1 MLTLEAIQALAKQHN
16 LQLTAHYPQV
26 STSGIEPPK
35 PKSLTV
41 WFREECVDAWLA
53 LMTQLTEVP
62 VSLYGT
68 RQVTGSG
75 ATDGRLY
82 PSYAAHL
89 AQVNQ
94 ARQTIGLGHVY
105 G

>member
-1 MLTLEAIQALAKQHN
+1 MLTLQAIQALAQQHN
-16 LQLTAHYPQV
+16 LDLTAHYPQ
-26 STSGIEPPK
+26 SSSSGIEPPK

-68 RQVTGSG
+68 RQTTGSG

-82 PSYAAHL
+82 PAYAAHL
-89 AQVNQ
+89 PAVNR
-94 ARQTIGLGHVY
+94 ARETIGLGRVF